1 MSPLPRSEFVV
12 SPATLRTPDH
22 CTRLSEPRPPTNL
35 VYRYAS
41 AVVRL
46 LDTKR
51 GIHYNA
57 DVKSTTKEQVNG

>member
-1 MSPLPRSEFVV
+1 MSLLPRSEFVLV
-12 SPATLRTPDH
+12 SSATLRIPDH

-46 LDTKR
+46 LSLA
-51 GIHYNA
+51 N
-57 DVKSTTKEQVNG
+57 